1 MYGFFLELHAVSIK
15 HLADL
20 RFTKGSEV
28 HRTLVSLYASI
39 LELTDSAII
48 IREAGKYTGMDVLLR
63 SALEAHVDLINLA
76 NDDSYLHAMMAVYHK
91 EWIKLAGDGVKGD
104 NPFLAY
110 FKDNPEA
117 QKQLAYHEAELA
129 AFKQT
134 SGIPN
139 ILEKFKMAGLEDVY
153 RSIYNSLCNDSHNNI
168 RVLTSRHLR
177 ADKDRL
183 DLVMFD
189 KPSRTDIAATV
200 DCFIAIL
207 LKSNEIVHHYFKSK
221 EEVREVLAYYGR
233 FREEKGPSWVGDL
246 NGDQAG

>member
-1 MYGFFLELHAVSIK
+1 MYGFFLELQAASIR
-15 HLADL
+15 HLAEL
-20 RFTKGSEV
+20 RFNKGSEV

-48 IREAGKYTGMDVLLR
+48 IREAGKYTGMDILLR

-76 NDDSYLHAMMAVYHK
+76 NDDGYLQAMKAVYHK
-91 EWIKLAGDGVKGD
+91 EWIKLTGDGVKGD

-117 QKQLAYHEAELA
+117 QKQLAHHEAELA
-129 AFKQT
+129 AFKKT
-134 SGIPN
+134 HTIPN
-139 ILEKFKMAGLEDVY
+139 NLDKFKMAGLEDVY

-168 RVLTSRHLR
+168 RALTSRHLR
-177 ADKDRL
+177 AHKEGL
-183 DLVMFD
+183 DLVIFD

-207 LKSNEIVHHYFKSK
+207 LKSNEIMHDYMKSNDTVK
-221 EEVREVLAYYGR
+221 EALAYYQR
-233 FREEKGPSWVGDL
+233 FRDEKGPSWLGDL
-246 NGDQAG
+246 GD

>member
-1 MYGFFLELHAVSIK
+1 MYGFFLELQAVSIK

-20 RFTKGSEV
+20 RFNKGSEV

-48 IREAGKYTGMDVLLR
+48 IREAGKYTGMDILLR

-76 NDDSYLHAMMAVYHK
+76 NGDGYLQAMMAVYHK
-91 EWIKLAGDGVKGD
+91 EWIKLTGVKGD
-104 NPFLAY
+104 NPFLAF
-110 FKDNPEA
+110 FKDNPDA

-139 ILEKFKMAGLEDVY
+139 NLEKFKMAGLEDVY

-168 RVLTSRHLR
+168 RALTSRHLR

-183 DLVMFD
+183 ELVIFD

-207 LKSNEIVHHYFKSK
+207 LKSNEIMHHYFKSK
-221 EEVREVLAYYGR
+221 EEVQETLAYYER

-246 NGDQAG
+246 DGD